1 MTILKFIAIASTLHM
16 LGIFIFVG
24 FGGKSCNINSSDG
37 VVRFLS
43 YHWLTVLS
51 TAMCAFFCLNLF
63 CYIRSIL
70 IKSGHVNKVKNAYA
84 LTIVPAVALIYNIP
98 LVIDRIV
105 LSLNFVPSLF
115 FQFVG
120 NSIGLLYSL
129 AIVTQNS
136 NVRVALSGICCYI
149 CNWRNT
155 KRDSILPDSSLHKRL
170 TTDFS
175 DEEITL

>member
-1 MTILKFIAIASTLHM
+1 M
-16 LGIFIFVG
+16 LGIYIFVD
-24 FGGKSCNINSSDG
+24 FGGKNCNLNTDDK
-37 VVRFLS
+37 VVRLLS

-84 LTIVPAVALIYNIP
+84 LTIVPAVALIYHIP
-98 LVIDRIV
+98 LVIERIV
-105 LSLNFVPSLF
+105 LSLNFVPYLF
-115 FQFVG
+115 FPYVG

>member
-1 MTILKFIAIASTLHM
+1 
-16 LGIFIFVG
+16 
-24 FGGKSCNINSSDG
+24 
-37 VVRFLS
+37 
-43 YHWLTVLS
+43 
-51 TAMCAFFCLNLF
+51 MCAFFCLNLF

-105 LSLNFVPSLF
+105 LSLNFVPYLF
-115 FQFVG
+115 FHYVG

-136 NVRVALSGICCYI
+136 NVRVALFGICCYL
-149 CNWRNT
+149 CKRRSS
-155 KRDSILPDSSLHKRL
+155 KRDSILPNDSLRKRL
-170 TTDFS
+170 RTDFSEEEFKADFS
-175 DEEITL
+175 DEEMTL